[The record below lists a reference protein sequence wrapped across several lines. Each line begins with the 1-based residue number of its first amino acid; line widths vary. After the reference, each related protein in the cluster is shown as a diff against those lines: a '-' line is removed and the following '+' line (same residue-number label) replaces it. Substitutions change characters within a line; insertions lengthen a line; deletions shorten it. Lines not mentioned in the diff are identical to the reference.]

1 MKAME
6 PQDATTDSDNA
17 TEQNTP
23 RAGGRWARR
32 VGLITVGTVL
42 LSQPASAQSVICQDT
57 SGTLPG
63 LIEGAILLIV
73 GVGIM
78 TAVVVY
84 FADTL
89 LQMLAIDPPARQ
101 QIKEHK
107 RTVYKSTALL
117 VVAGPLLAVMGP
129 TLGLPFAECVDLI
142 PF

>member
-1 MKAME
+1 MQTHD
-6 PQDATTDSDNA
+6 PTTDSGNA
-17 TEQNTP
+17 SVPDETHTG
-23 RAGGRWARR
+23 RRWTRRLGLTTAG
-32 VGLITVGTVL
+32 IVL
-42 LSQPASAQSVICQDT
+42 FSQPASAQSVVCQDT

-78 TAVVVY
+78 AAVVVY

-89 LQMLAIDPPARQ
+89 MEMLAFGMERRQ
-101 QIKEHK
+101 QIKQHK
-107 RTVYKSTALL
+107 RTVYRSAALL
-117 VVAGPLLAVMGP
+117 VVGGPLLAVMGP

>member
-1 MKAME
+1 
-6 PQDATTDSDNA
+6 
-17 TEQNTP
+17 
-23 RAGGRWARR
+23 
-32 VGLITVGTVL
+32 VL
-42 LSQPASAQSVICQDT
+42 FSQPASAQSVICQDT

-73 GVGIM
+73 GVGVM

-89 LQMLAIDPPARQ
+89 LQMLTIDPPDRGL
-101 QIKEHK
+101 IKTHK

-117 VVAGPLLAVMGP
+117 VIAGPLLTVMGP

>member
-1 MKAME
+1 MQR
-6 PQDATTDSDNA
+6 QDPTSDGGNA
-17 TEQNTP
+17 RERDESQT
-23 RAGGRWARR
+23 GHRWTRR
-32 VGLITVGTVL
+32 VGLVTIGTVL
-42 LSQPASAQSVICQDT
+42 LSQPASAQSVICQDP

-89 LQMLAIDPPARQ
+89 LQMLAIEPPDRD
-101 QIKEHK
+101 QIRAHK

-129 TLGLPFAECVDLI
+129 TLGLPFAQCVDLI